1 MNRLLTLAT
10 TGLFTAG
17 LAILPVS
24 VYAQPNSASVGT
36 TGTEMKTDAKT
47 GSAAVVS
54 HDSTTAKPASVAT
67 GTTKAAP
74 VAHDAKTTAPMGKE
88 AGKDKAAVKD
98 ATPAPSGNTKVS
110 TAPATTAPVKAGG

>member
-10 TGLFTAG
+10 SGLFVAG

-36 TGTEMKTDAKT
+36 TGTEMKADAKS

-54 HDSTTAKPASVAT
+54 HDSKTAKPAT

>member
-10 TGLFTAG
+10 TGLFVAG

-24 VYAQPNSASVGT
+24 VYAQPNGTVGT
-36 TGTEMKTDAKT
+36 TGTEMKADAKT

-54 HDSTTAKPASVAT
+54 HDSKTAKPASVAT